1 MLARLEAD
9 LKEALK
15 SGQKRRV
22 STLRLL
28 LANLKNERI
37 QLQRDLTDDE
47 ISAAIR
53 RAVKQRRDSI
63 EQYTAGGRAD
73 LVAAETE
80 ELGIL
85 EAYLPKSISDE
96 ELEAIIADI
105 VREKGLSSAKD
116 VGSVMKELMS
126 RNSLKG
132 RVDGKRAQE
141 IARRLLP

>member
-15 SGQKRRV
+15 AGQKRRV

-28 LANLKNERI
+28 LASLKNERI
-37 QLQRDLTDDE
+37 HLQRELEDGE
-47 ISAAIR
+47 IQAAIR
-53 RAVKQRRDSI
+53 KAVKQRRDSI
-63 EQYTAGGRAD
+63 EQYKAGNRAD
-73 LVAAETE
+73 LVEAETE

-85 EAYLPKSISDE
+85 EAYLPKSLSDS
-96 ELEAIIADI
+96 ELEDAVRAIVA
-105 VREKGLSSAKD
+105 EKSLSSAKD
-116 VGSVMKELMS
+116 VGLVMKELMS
-126 RNSLKG
+126 REAYKG